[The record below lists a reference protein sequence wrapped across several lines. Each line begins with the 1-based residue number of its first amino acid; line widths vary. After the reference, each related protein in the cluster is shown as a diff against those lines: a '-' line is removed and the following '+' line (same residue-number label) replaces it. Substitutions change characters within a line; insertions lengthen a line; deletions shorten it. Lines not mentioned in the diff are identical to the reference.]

1 MIVLLDNYDSFVH
14 NLDRYLRRL
23 GQQTLVVR
31 SDSVSVSW
39 LCRLPLS
46 ALLVS
51 PGPKAPPQ
59 AGCSLEAIRR
69 LAGKVPIL
77 GVCLGH
83 QAIGQAFGGEV
94 VQSDCPMHGQSS
106 LVHHAGGRLWHGL
119 PNPLMA
125 GRYHSLCLRP
135 ESLPRDQLRVTAWA
149 DHGTVMAIEH
159 CQWPIFGVQFH
170 PESILTEGGYQLL
183 DNFLAIAGLSSAQ
196 PLPASDL
203 VATPA
208 VDAIEHVVSGARPR
222 PVASAVAGESV
233 RPLEPEADR

>member
-46 ALLVS
+46 ALLIS

-94 VQSDCPMHGQSS
+94 VQSDYPMHGQSS
-106 LVHHAGGRLWHGL
+106 RVHHVGGRLWQGL
-119 PNPLMA
+119 PNPLVA
-125 GRYHSLCLRP
+125 GRYHSLCLRR
-135 ESLPRDQLRVTAWA
+135 ESLPTDQLRVTAWT
-149 DHGTVMAIEH
+149 DDGTVMAIEH
-159 CQWPIFGVQFH
+159 CHWPIFGVQFH

-203 VATPA
+203 VPSPTG
-208 VDAIEHVVSGARPR
+208 DAIELVVSGGRPAA
-222 PVASAVAGESV
+222 VASAIAGESV
-233 RPLEPEADR
+233 APLDREAEG